1 MFLRPLKKINRFAA
15 RNVRFDY
22 FRIKQMKIPIGGPS
36 FMPLLV
42 IMTKLE
48 LTWRKDMTKSW

>member
-1 MFLRPLKKINRFAA
+1 MILRPQKKMNRFAA
-15 RNVRFDY
+15 CNVRCDY
-22 FRIKQMKIPIGGPS
+22 YRIKRMKISIGGPS

-48 LTWRKDMTKSW
+48 LTWRKDMTRSW